1 MTVKRILYASHNS
14 LSVSVYDGRAFL
26 GELAFAVDEAGMSA
40 FRDYLR
46 EEPDIVTHLVV
57 DMIEEEYRNETIP
70 HLIGRDRSTVL
81 ARRLEQA
88 FRATPYRAA
97 QIQGR
102 TKEGRRDDRVLLT
115 ALTNPDAISA
125 TMAPLTEHK
134 VPLAGIYS
142 APMLAALLLRRIDI
156 TADNTLLL
164 TRNRQGF
171 LRQTFMHRHELKNS
185 RLSPLAAG
193 EYGAG
198 LLAQEIE
205 KNRRY
210 LNRLRLLAHD
220 APLDVVIVDEGEF
233 IGQLRASWQGTDAL
247 RYHLVD
253 FEAAAQAVGLA
264 DGVAPMDCER
274 LFVHLLSL
282 GTPAVNYALTADR
295 RIHRLYQTRKALLA
309 GSIGMLLGGAAWAGV
324 NVMDGIALDRDTEAA
339 LRTLESLHADYDSA
353 VAGRPSMDIGVDEM
367 RWMVDAGESLAR
379 SNTRPWPLLRAL
391 SAGVSAHPAIRID
404 DIEWAAAHQDG
415 DINPEDLDMFT
426 SQDAAASSGQSA
438 IVKGRLE
445 PFDGDLRA
453 AFNRVDGF
461 METLRRDGRFTTVEA
476 VEMPLNVDPDT
487 TVAGI
492 AGTQPDDAVATFEI
506 RVVLRAGHEGV

>member
-14 LSVSVYDGRAFL
+14 LCVSVYDGRAFL
-26 GELAFAVDEAGMSA
+26 GELVFAVDEAGMAA
-40 FRDYLR
+40 FRDYLCQ
-46 EEPDIVTHLVV
+46 EPDIITHLVM

-70 HLIGRDRSTVL
+70 HLIGRDRSSVV

-88 FRATPYRAA
+88 FRTTPYRAA

-102 TKEGRRDDRVLLT
+102 MKEGRRDDRVLLT
-115 ALTNPDAISA
+115 ALTNPDAIA
-125 TMAPLTEHK
+125 AIIAPLTEHK
-134 VPLAGIYS
+134 VPLAGICS

-164 TRNRQGF
+164 TRNRHGF

-193 EYGAG
+193 EYGPE

-210 LNRLRLLAHD
+210 LNRLRLLAQD
-220 APLDVVIVDEGEF
+220 APLDVVIVDEREF
-233 IGQLRASWQGTDAL
+233 IGQLRATWQGTDSL

-253 FEAAAQAVGLA
+253 FEAAALAVGMA
-264 DGVAPMDCER
+264 DGSSPMDCER

-282 GTPAVNYALTADR
+282 DTPAVNYAQTADR

-309 GSIGMLLGGAAWAGV
+309 GSLGMLLGGAAWAGV
-324 NVMDGIALDRDTEAA
+324 NVMDGVALDREAEAA
-339 LRTLESLHADYDSA
+339 LKTLESLRADYDSA

-367 RWMVDAGESLAR
+367 RWMVDAGESVAR
-379 SNTRPWPLLRAL
+379 SNTRPWPMLRAL
-391 SAGVSAHPAIRID
+391 SAGVSSHPAIRID
-404 DIEWAAAHQDG
+404 EIVWTAAHQDG
-415 DINPEDLDMFT
+415 DINPEDLGMFA
-426 SQDAAASSGQSA
+426 SQDAAASSGESA
-438 IVKGRLE
+438 IIKGRLE
-445 PFDGDLRA
+445 AFDGDLRA

-461 METLRRDGRFTTVEA
+461 VETLRRDGRFSTVDA
-476 VEMPLNVDPDT
+476 VEMPLNVDPDA

-492 AGTQPDDAVATFEI
+492 AGTLPDDAAATFEI
-506 RVVLRAGHEGV
+506 RVMLRAGHEGV